1 MIHHLPYQGA
11 YDWPA
16 MLGFLRARAIE
27 GLELVQGDTYARTFA
42 LVGGQ
47 GILSVCP
54 GPAGHLQVQ
63 LQGAEQALL
72 PQVLARLRRQ
82 FDLDADLPLINRH
95 LARDPLLAPL
105 LAARPGLRV
114 PGAWDGFEL
123 AIRAVLGQQITVQ
136 GAIRLAGKLV
146 AVHGRLLASPD
157 PQWPGLTHL
166 FPTPQVLSTANLADL
181 GMPRSRA
188 RTLSAVAQALLDD
201 PLLFEPRASL
211 QQGVERLLQLPGIGD
226 WTAQYIA
233 LRQLRESDAFPAADV
248 GLFNAVA
255 RLQGLRPNARQLLA
269 RAEAW
274 RPWRGYAAQHLW
286 AAMG

>member
-27 GLELVQGDTYARTFA
+27 GLEVVQGDTYARTFA
-42 LVGGQ
+42 LAGGQ

-82 FDLDADLPLINRH
+82 FDLDADLSLINRH

-166 FPTPQVLSTANLADL
+166 FPTPQVLSTANLA
-181 GMPRSRA
+181 
-188 RTLSAVAQALLDD
+188 LSL
-201 PLLFEPRASL
+201 
-211 QQGVERLLQLPGIGD
+211 IH
-226 WTAQYIA
+226 I
-233 LRQLRESDAFPAADV
+233 
-248 GLFNAVA
+248 
-255 RLQGLRPNARQLLA
+255 
-269 RAEAW
+269 
-274 RPWRGYAAQHLW
+274 
-286 AAMG
+286 